1 MDQTHIHLLINHLPV
16 IGSIL
21 GVVVLA
27 QALWT
32 RSAQTSAAAFN
43 LFIISAVGAGIAYYT
58 GEAAEETVENIQG
71 ITENVIDAHED
82 VAIYA
87 LVSIIALGVLSM
99 LGHLSQI
106 KNTKMYR
113 SLAWLILFIG
123 LISFGLMARTGYT
136 GGQIRHTELNFGSNI
151 EPQNGENGNDD

>member
-1 MDQTHIHLLINHLPV
+1 MDHTHIHLLINHLPV

-21 GVVVLA
+21 GVVVLV
-27 QALWT
+27 QAVWT
-32 RSAQTSAAAFN
+32 RNAQTSAAAFN

-58 GEAAEETVENIQG
+58 GEAAEETVERIQG
-71 ITENVIDAHED
+71 ISENTINTHED
-82 VAIYA
+82 MALYA
-87 LVSIIALGVLSM
+87 LVSIIVLGVFSI
-99 LGHLSQI
+99 LGHLYLI
-106 KNTKMYR
+106 KEFRLNR
-113 SLAWLILFIG
+113 SLAWIILFIG